1 MPDRLLLVGM
11 MGAGKTTVGE
21 LAAARLGWEFFDSD
35 AQVLAAT
42 GRTVPEIF
50 ADDGEPAFRAEESR
64 VLADAV
70 AGSSP
75 VVISVAGGAVLSE
88 ANRSLLAGSGVVV
101 WLRADP
107 ETLGRRVGSGDGR
120 PLIGEDPLESL
131 RSLDRIRRP
140 LYASIA
146 NLVIDVDQ
154 LAPEAVVD
162 QVLAG
167 AGLVERRLDMDN
179 GAEA

>member
-11 MGAGKTTVGE
+11 MGAGKTTVGQ
-21 LAAARLGWEFFDSD
+21 LAAARLGWKFFDSD

-50 ADDGEPAFRAEESR
+50 AEDGETAFRAEETR
-64 VLADAV
+64 VLAEAV
-70 AGSSP
+70 ADPAP

-88 ANRSLLAGSGVVV
+88 ANRALLAGSGVVV

-107 ETLGRRVGSGDGR
+107 ETLGRRVGRGEGR
-120 PLIGEDPLESL
+120 PLLGDDPEESL
-131 RSLDRIRRP
+131 RSLDQIRRP

-146 NLVIDVDQ
+146 HLIIDVDG

-162 QVLAG
+162 RVLAG
-167 AGLVERRLDMDN
+167 AGLVDSGN
-179 GAEA
+179 GAKG

>member
-1 MPDRLLLVGM
+1 M
-11 MGAGKTTVGE
+11 
-21 LAAARLGWEFFDSD
+21 GWEFFDSD

-64 VLADAV
+64 VLAEAV
-70 AGSSP
+70 AGAAP

-88 ANRSLLAGSGVVV
+88 ANRALLASSGVVV

-107 ETLGRRVGSGDGR
+107 ATLGNRVGGGEGR
-120 PLIGEDPLESL
+120 PLIGDDPLESL

-146 NLVIDVDQ
+146 HLVVDVDQ
-154 LAPEAVVD
+154 LAPEDVVD
-162 QVLAG
+162 RVLAG
-167 AGLVERRLDMDN
+167 AGLVDIEN
-179 GAEA
+179 GAQP

>member
-11 MGAGKTTVGE
+11 MGAGKTTVGQ
-21 LAAARLGWEFFDSD
+21 LAAARLGWKFFDSD
-35 AQVLAAT
+35 AQVRAAT

-50 ADDGEPAFRAEESR
+50 AEEGEAAFRAEESR

-70 AGSSP
+70 ADPDP

-88 ANRSLLAGSGVVV
+88 ANRALLASSGVVV

-107 ETLGRRVGSGDGR
+107 ATLGSRVGRGEGR
-120 PLIGEDPLESL
+120 PLIGDDPVESL
-131 RSLDRIRRP
+131 RSLDQVRRP

-146 NLVIDVDQ
+146 HLVIDVDD
-154 LAPEAVVD
+154 LAPEAVV
-162 QVLAG
+162 QRVLAG
-167 AGLVERRLDMDN
+167 AGLQAAVN
-179 GAEA
+179 GSEG

>member
-11 MGAGKTTVGE
+11 MGAGKTTVGQ
-21 LAAARLGWEFFDSD
+21 LAATRLGWEFFDSD

-50 ADDGEPAFRAEESR
+50 ADGGETAFRAEESR
-64 VLADAV
+64 VLAEAV
-70 AGSSP
+70 AGPAP

-88 ANRSLLAGSGVVV
+88 ANRALLASSGVVV

-107 ETLGRRVGSGDGR
+107 ATLGSRVGSGEGR
-120 PLIGEDPLESL
+120 PLIGDDPLESL

-146 NLVIDVDQ
+146 HLVIDVDE
-154 LAPEAVVD
+154 LAPEDVVER
-162 QVLAG
+162 VLAG
-167 AGLVERRLDMDN
+167 AGLVDIEN
-179 GAEA
+179 GAQP